1 MWFIDRV
8 DAGKKLAVKLGKYR
22 NRAVVYALPR
32 GGVVV
37 GAEIAKELEVPL
49 DLILVRKIGH
59 PNNPE
64 YAIGAVAEGAEPVF
78 NESERQAVDEAW
90 LKAVVKAEQAE
101 NERRRQEYFPH
112 DYQPPSVRDKVAILT
127 DDGIATGLT
136 MEAAIEALS
145 LRRPQKIVVA
155 VPVAPSDTV
164 DHLKTLADEVIVLDN
179 PDNFR
184 GAVGAHYQNFPQV
197 EDEEVVEIL
206 TDVQDE
212 LAGTI

>member
-1 MWFIDRV
+1 
-8 DAGKKLAVKLGKYR
+8 
-22 NRAVVYALPR
+22 
-32 GGVVV
+32 
-37 GAEIAKELEVPL
+37 
-49 DLILVRKIGH
+49 
-59 PNNPE
+59 
-64 YAIGAVAEGAEPVF
+64 
-78 NESERQAVDEAW
+78 
-90 LKAVVKAEQAE
+90 
-101 NERRRQEYFPH
+101 
-112 DYQPPSVRDKVAILT
+112 
-127 DDGIATGLT
+127 